1 MEGGDRRFILD
12 EVLEEGRN
20 NYAHAT
26 LVIYLVEKRRG
37 IKGLIYEDILED
49 YYELRMKVIKYIL
62 LLV

>member
-26 LVIYLVEKRRG
+26 LGVDLVEKRRG
-37 IKGLIYEDILED
+37 IKGLIYELYVLKTSDGMIGT
-49 YYELRMKVIKYIL
+49 
-62 LLV
+62 